1 MARDRNYA
9 PIARSWSSGAEIIFA
24 FRISKATR
32 VVGLSPN
39 YLPRFSLSGHVC
51 QSISRTVSVD
61 VQTLKNIQK
70 NEASICHRIFV
81 STRIRCGATIMAD
94 SKARFK
100 TRYTSL
106 CYIIALAEVISFAM
120 LLRGH
125 PERVTDGHRQQ
136 LQLPQFY
143 PDGVIDNHAS
153 PAIML

>member
-1 MARDRNYA
+1 MARDINYA

-39 YLPRFSLSGHVC
+39 YLPRFPLSGHVC

-81 STRIRCGATIMAD
+81 STRIRCGATTMAD

-100 TRYTSL
+100 TRYRTPL
-106 CYIIALAEVISFAM
+106 YYMIVLAEVSFGIM
-120 LLRGH
+120 LPRFH
-125 PERVTDGHRQQ
+125 PERVADDHRQQ
-136 LQLPQFY
+136 LQLQQFY
-143 PDGVIDNHAS
+143 PD
-153 PAIML
+153 